1 MQIGKH
7 SGWRQPENAAEASCR
22 IPCDASS
29 VEVSIAAQR
38 EPSATTMEPC
48 PREAEKHAFHS
59 SRRYLV
65 DRAGAVAS
73 ADRTTP
79 VHIAVA
85 ALHDVAFG
93 LAGVGRTDCEGVQ
106 HGGRLRLRRN
116 GRPGEH
122 NHSGKHG
129 EPYCSHARAP
139 ALTMIRLHCLSP
151 ESELRLGLFR

>member
-1 MQIGKH
+1 MQIRVHARRGHLVDVPADLDFISSHAIEVAIAGLDRRVYGEGIAVHASEVMQIGKH

-38 EPSATTMEPC
+38 EPSATTMGPL

-65 DRAGAVAS
+65 DRAAAVRS
-73 ADRTTP
+73 ADVTTP

-93 LAGVGRTDCEGVQ
+93 LAGVGR
-106 HGGRLRLRRN
+106 
-116 GRPGEH
+116 
-122 NHSGKHG
+122 KK
-129 EPYCSHARAP
+129 
-139 ALTMIRLHCLSP
+139 
-151 ESELRLGLFR
+151 